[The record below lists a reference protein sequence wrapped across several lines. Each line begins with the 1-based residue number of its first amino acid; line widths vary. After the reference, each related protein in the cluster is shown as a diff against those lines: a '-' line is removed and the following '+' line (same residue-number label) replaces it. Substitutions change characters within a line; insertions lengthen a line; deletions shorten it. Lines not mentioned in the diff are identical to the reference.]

1 MIRSSKVQYFLGLGT
16 CVHSWVLGHWREP
29 ARGMTGQKRNMF
41 QNFQHH
47 LEELIFVYRLH
58 QRWLGWFKQKV
69 QYRQFAYLWFIMVQ
83 HLIDF
88 CQKWWA
94 AAFEGWFFWKNVSEW
109 HVQENT
115 SKPSKK
121 CHRTL
126 TFLASAWQNA
136 WILQPRFQ
144 GPRRRFGHHGSDGQ
158 DSRDE
163 SGNCVHADNFQNF
176 HL

>member
-47 LEELIFVYRLH
+47 LEELIFVHWLH
-58 QRWLGWFKQKV
+58 QRWLRWFKQKV

-88 CQKWWA
+88 CQKMMGCSIWRLILLKKCKCLSVWMTCSRKYLETLQKMPQDSCFSCFGVA
-94 AAFEGWFFWKNVSEW
+94 KCL
-109 HVQENT
+109 NT
-115 SKPSKK
+115 SAK
-121 CHRTL
+121 
-126 TFLASAWQNA
+126 
-136 WILQPRFQ
+136 IPRPQ
-144 GPRRRFGHHGSDGQ
+144 KTVWTSW
-158 DSRDE
+158 
-163 SGNCVHADNFQNF
+163 
-176 HL
+176 